1 MMATT
6 TRSSISVNP
15 DSFRN
20 LKLSTCEILPSL
32 IFSRLLVSL
41 AAASY
46 GNGGHK
52 QLDHIT
58 LPFYPHLLGSAFG
71 SVKFKMLGSK
81 SRATQNPKTGKGTL
95 LNDVTSATVEV
106 RKIA

>member
-52 QLDHIT
+52 QLDH
-58 LPFYPHLLGSAFG
+58 
-71 SVKFKMLGSK
+71 
-81 SRATQNPKTGKGTL
+81 R
-95 LNDVTSATVEV
+95 
-106 RKIA
+106 